1 MFKWL
6 IFFIAM
12 WISIFSI
19 YFTSEYV
26 VPKILN
32 LFMDKKLKVEEFWV
46 VFIVCL
52 LIGLAVSSIT
62 TIGLMII
69 DLLPAV
75 IGLGMVLIVAIILM
89 VFSKIRESK

>member
-1 MFKWL
+1 MFKYF
-6 IFFIAM
+6 IFFMVM
-12 WISIFSI
+12 WVSIFSI
-19 YFTSEYV
+19 YFTSEYI

-32 LFMDKKLKVEEFWV
+32 FFMGKKLKVGEFWV

>member
-1 MFKWL
+1 MFKWF
-6 IFFIAM
+6 IFFIIM
-12 WISIFSI
+12 WLSIFGI